1 MTLPTENTTA
11 QRVSAR
17 AAANG
22 AAAVTKEER
31 VMIAAAELAK
41 AAAPVMKLLAAQ
53 ITEHGKADFDQEAAI
68 QVGTDTYEH
77 ACHVLARVL
86 VAHSMHVAHQAKS
99 AKKKAAKK

>member
-1 MTLPTENTTA
+1 MTLPSENSTA

-17 AAANG
+17 AAADG
-22 AAAVTKEER
+22 ASTVTKEDR
-31 VMIAAAELAK
+31 VMAAAAKLAK
-41 AAAPVMKLLAAQ
+41 AAAPAMKLLAAQ

-86 VAHSMHVAHQAKS
+86 IAHSMRVAHQAKQ
-99 AKKKAAKK
+99 AETQK